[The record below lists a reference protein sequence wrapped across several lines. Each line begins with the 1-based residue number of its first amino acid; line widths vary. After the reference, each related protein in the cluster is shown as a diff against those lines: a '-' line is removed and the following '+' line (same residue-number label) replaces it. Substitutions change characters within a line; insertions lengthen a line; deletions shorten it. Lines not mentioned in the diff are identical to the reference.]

1 MNIEEEYERLYNHW
15 FQEFNESDLTKL
27 SQEAFNNYKDLIASF
42 NEFELQKE
50 GKLENQI
57 LKEYKKNLNF
67 LFNDLLKIR
76 KIKIINA
83 SLSLKE
89 LDLNLL
95 IEAEKLLYQ
104 NIVAS
109 IKGFEK
115 VKALSINATDKKY
128 NIEDFQIDLKS
139 QEISEENESLPVQH
153 DQKVREKE
161 DFREEIEEEIDYSLI
176 RFLKDNPAIVGID
189 LLNYGPF
196 KKEDI
201 ANIPY
206 RNALILVNE
215 KIAEFISI
223 N

>member
-15 FQEFNESDLTKL
+15 FQEFNEADLTRF
-27 SQEAFNNYKDLIASF
+27 SQELFNNYKNLIDSI
-42 NEFELQKE
+42 NEFELHKDE
-50 GKLENQI
+50 TLENQI

-89 LDLNLL
+89 IDLNLL

-115 VKALSINATDKKY
+115 IKALLTNLTDKKY
-128 NIEDFQIDLKS
+128 SFDDLQISLKS
-139 QEISEENESLPVQH
+139 QEISELNESPAIQQ
-153 DQKVREKE
+153 DQRSIEG
-161 DFREEIEEEIDYSLI
+161 DYIAEEIEDKIEYGLI
-176 RFLKDNPAIVGID
+176 RFLENNPAIVGID
-189 LLNYGPF
+189 LFNYGPF
-196 KKEDI
+196 KKEDVV
-201 ANIPY
+201 NLPY
-206 RNALILVNE
+206 KNAVILVNE

>member
-196 KKEDI
+196 KKEDL

>member
-15 FQEFNESDLTKL
+15 FQEFNESDLTRF
-27 SQEAFNNYKDLIASF
+27 SQEEFNNYRDLIASIDDF
-42 NEFELQKE
+42 KLHKD
-50 GKLENQI
+50 GKLEHQI
-57 LKEYKKNLNF
+57 LKKYKKNLNF

-76 KIKIINA
+76 KTKIINA

-89 LDLNLL
+89 LELNLL
-95 IEAEKLLYQ
+95 TEAEKLLYQ

-115 VKALSINATDKKY
+115 IKTLSINSTDKKRH
-128 NIEDFQIDLKS
+128 IEDLNIDLKS
-139 QEISEENESLPVQH
+139 QEITETNESILGQK
-153 DQKVREKE
+153 DQKISEKDYIE
-161 DFREEIEEEIDYSLI
+161 DEDKEQIDYSLI
-176 RFLKDNPAIVGID
+176 RFLQDNPAIVGMD

-206 RNALILVNE
+206 RNAVILVNE